1 MSDLQIPSPRRRSR
15 WSTLLIGLVV
25 GSLFIVVAGS
35 AALWWM
41 YTTSSGLR
49 FVVLLNSRLNTS
61 VVVSDVAGS
70 LRDGFT
76 AGRLSVKGPTWSLQ
90 ATDIAV
96 EPYELRWRQRIFD
109 FERVAARTAALEW
122 VPGSEPAKPPE
133 SLAMPID
140 LRVRNLNIGELRF
153 GARGDTP
160 RLVSNIAADIRLNAD
175 EMLVERGTLQ
185 HGPSKVTLSSRIDA
199 RSPFALR
206 ADAQVVSTLRDHG
219 VTAKLR
225 ASGTLL
231 DAFVEMEADG
241 TDARAQLIARL
252 TPFAPVP
259 LAQLSADIVHFNP
272 AAWFEGAPTMRL
284 RGRIDLKPIS
294 SATAATADFSLD
306 GPFSIENLD
315 AGPIDKQRGPVRLAR
330 GA

>member
-1 MSDLQIPSPRRRSR
+1 MSDLQSPTPRRRSR
-15 WSTLLIGLVV
+15 WRTTLIGLVV

-76 AGRLSVKGPTWSLQ
+76 AGSLSVSGPTWSLQ
-90 ATDIAV
+90 AADIAV

-109 FERVAARTAALEW
+109 FERVTARTAALDW
-122 VPGSEPAKPPE
+122 VPSSEAAQPPAT
-133 SLAMPID
+133 LAMPID
-140 LRVRNLNIGELRF
+140 LRVRNLNIGELRL

-160 RLVSNIAADIRLNAD
+160 RVVSSIAADIRLNAD
-175 EMLVERGTLQ
+175 EILIERGAFQ
-185 HGPSKVTLSSRIDA
+185 DGPSKVTVNSRIDA

-206 ADAQVVSTLRDHG
+206 ADAQVASTLRDHG

-241 TDARAQLIARL
+241 PDARAQLTARL
-252 TPFAPVP
+252 TPFAAVP
-259 LAQLSADIVHFNP
+259 LAQLNADIAHFNP

-284 RGRIDLKPIS
+284 RGRIDLKPILERHCC
-294 SATAATADFSLD
+294 D
-306 GPFSIENLD
+306 
-315 AGPIDKQRGPVRLAR
+315 RRL
-330 GA
+330 